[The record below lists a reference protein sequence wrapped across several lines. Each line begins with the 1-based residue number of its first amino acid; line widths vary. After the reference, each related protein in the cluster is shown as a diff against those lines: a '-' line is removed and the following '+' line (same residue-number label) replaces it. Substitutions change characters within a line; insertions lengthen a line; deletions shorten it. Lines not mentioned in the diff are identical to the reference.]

1 MFKKKD
7 SKFLSKKVDKIT
19 SLFTKTIEKLQE
31 KALEADE
38 LRTKTIEKIEIMEK
52 SPIVILS
59 WQNMITERQSYVY
72 DLKNNLRLRKKV
84 KLVLTVTLQN
94 MFSLE

>member
-7 SKFLSKKVDKIT
+7 SKFLSKKVDKVT

-52 SPIVILS
+52 
-59 WQNMITERQSYVY
+59 EC
-72 DLKNNLRLRKKV
+72 DELKQISEKSKKLAY
-84 KLVLTVTLQN
+84 KISN
-94 MFSLE
+94 IFEE